1 MLESGMPNFLYLAPA
16 ASGKTAYVLNL
27 VREVARGLDATPH
40 VIVPSHLQVRAWRHR
55 LAEAGG
61 AIGVRILTFDNLYAE
76 CLGLAGEIYTE
87 LSEPVQ
93 YRLIRAVV
101 DEAALDHFSPLRASP
116 GFIQILEQLI
126 GELKAA
132 RIWPE
137 TFSHAVTVLGDE
149 PRLRE
154 LATIYTAYQSRLQ
167 ARAWADRAGQAW
179 LAVEALEERAL
190 NVARDWPLVVVDGFD
205 SFTPVQ
211 LALLEVLAGR
221 VNDLIVT
228 LTGSVDRSS
237 RPLVHRRFDDTRRQ
251 LEETL
256 GLQAIPLPL
265 QLRRAAPVLTHLEA
279 NLFRGQ
285 AARQDGAGAVELIE
299 APDRADEVR
308 SALRWLKAC
317 LINDGMRP
325 NQVALMA
332 RSIPP
337 YRPFITQIAAEFG
350 LPIRLVDGLP
360 LRTNPAISAL
370 LDLLRL
376 MLPRSDGD
384 PEPVLPR
391 RLVIEAWR
399 SPYFDWSALP
409 SDGALAPIGIL
420 PADADA
426 LDAAA
431 RWGRVIEGLAQ
442 WEMALSDLAPRS
454 EESAD
459 EDRDRIPPAIPIGKQ
474 AEDLLAKFHRFVERL
489 TPPQGQLSFHEFVGW
504 LEGLI
509 GPDPGLGS
517 PRHPVPEESTSLQVV
532 AQARDASDAIVERD
546 VSALQALKDVLRGL
560 VWAEEAL
567 DTDQVVDFSGFFEE
581 LVGAIDAATYRLPT
595 HPGREEILV
604 ADAIAARGIPFRA
617 VALLGLA
624 EGEFPSTLSEDPFL
638 RDTDRQQLH
647 EAFDLALQV
656 STESAEAEFFYEAIT
671 RPRERLLLTRPR
683 LADNGAL
690 WQASPF
696 WEETR
701 RLVDV
706 TPQKL
711 TSESIPRPDK
721 AASWPELLESLTT
734 YHGQN
739 ALRNWVQKA
748 APTRQKALDLAVH
761 ILGVR
766 SQTLAPE
773 AAPGHHNGDLTRL
786 DDVFRERFGPRRVWS
801 ASRLEAYRTCPFS
814 FFVGTVLGLEP
825 REEPSEGLDA
835 RQLGNIYHHILEG
848 VYQTAGISDPN
859 DLEQLLAALP
869 SVVEHVLDEAPER
882 EGFRETAW
890 WAQTRDEIRENVQRS
905 LVALAEIQGN
915 FVPYRYEAA
924 FGLRGQPQLVVR
936 DGEDQLRLRGFIDRV
951 DRAPDGRLRIID
963 YKTAGPWA
971 YTNKA
976 LTEGKRL
983 QLPLYA
989 LGARDALGMG
999 EPVDGFYWHVQHAQA
1014 SPFTLEKFGA
1024 AEALE
1029 VAVEYAWSAVR
1040 GARQGRFV
1048 PQPPSDGCPSYCPAA
1063 AFCWHYSPGFGG

>member
-1 MLESGMPNFLYLAPA
+1 
-16 ASGKTAYVLNL
+16 
-27 VREVARGLDATPH
+27 
-40 VIVPSHLQVRAWRHR
+40 
-55 LAEAGG
+55 
-61 AIGVRILTFDNLYAE
+61 
-76 CLGLAGEIYTE
+76 
-87 LSEPVQ
+87 
-93 YRLIRAVV
+93 V
-101 DEAALDHFSPLRASP
+101 DEVALDHFSPLRASP

-137 TFSHAVTVLGDE
+137 AFSHAVTALGDE

-154 LATIYTAYQSRLQ
+154 LATIYTAYQARLQ

-190 NVARDWPLVVVDGFD
+190 DVARDWPLVVVDGFD

-211 LALLEVLAGR
+211 MALLEVLAGR
-221 VNDLIVT
+221 VHDLIVT
-228 LTGSVDRSS
+228 LTGTVDGSS

-251 LEETL
+251 LEEIL
-256 GLQAIPLPL
+256 GLQAIPLPI
-265 QLRRAAPVLTHLEA
+265 QGRRAAPALTHLEA

-285 AARQDGAGAVELIE
+285 AARQDGAGTVELIE

-308 SALRWLKAC
+308 AALRWLKAR
-317 LINDGMRP
+317 LANDGMRP
-325 NQVALMA
+325 DQVALMA
-332 RSIPP
+332 RSVSA

-376 MLPRSDGD
+376 MLPQADGD
-384 PEPVLPR
+384 PEPFLPR

-409 SDGALAPIGIL
+409 RDDAPAPIDIA

-442 WEMALSDLAPRS
+442 WEMALSDLASRS
-454 EESAD
+454 EGSV
-459 EDRDRIPPAIPIGKQ
+459 EDDQDRMPPTIPIGAQ
-474 AEDLLAKFHRFVERL
+474 AEDLLAKFRRFVERL
-489 TPPQGQLSFHEFVGW
+489 TPPQGQLSFHAFVGW

-509 GPDPGLGS
+509 GPDPSLGS
-517 PRHPVPEESTSLQVV
+517 PRHPVPEEPTSLQLV
-532 AQARDASDAIVERD
+532 AQARDAPDGVVERD
-546 VSALQALKDVLRGL
+546 VAALQALKDVLRGL

-567 DTDQVVDFSGFFEE
+567 DTDQVVDLTAFFEE
-581 LVGAIDAATYRLPT
+581 LVGAIDAATFRLPT
-595 HPGREEILV
+595 RPGREEILV

-617 VALLGLA
+617 VAVLGLA

-638 RDTDRQQLH
+638 RDTDRRRLR
-647 EAFDLALQV
+647 EAFDLALQL

-706 TPQKL
+706 TPEKL
-711 TSESIPRPDK
+711 TSESIPMPDR
-721 AASWPELLESLTT
+721 AASWPELMESLAT
-734 YHGQN
+734 YHGHN
-739 ALRNWVQKA
+739 DFRDWVQKT
-748 APTRQKALDLAVH
+748 APARQEALDLAVH

-766 SQTLAPE
+766 SQTLTPE
-773 AAPGHHNGDLTRL
+773 AAPGHHNGDLTHL
-786 DDVFRERFGPRRVWS
+786 EDVFRERFGPKRVWS

-848 VYQTAGISDPN
+848 VYQAEEVSDPN
-859 DLEQLLAALP
+859 DLEQLVAALP
-869 SVVEHVLDEAPER
+869 SVAERVLDEAPER

-890 WAQTRDEIRENVQRS
+890 WTQTRDEISENVQRS
-905 LVALAEIQGN
+905 LVALAEIQAD
-915 FVPYRYEAA
+915 FVPHQYEAA
-924 FGLRGQPQLVVR
+924 FGLKDQPELVVR

-999 EPVDGFYWHVQHAQA
+999 EPIDGFYWHVQHAQA